1 MFYTLYKLANQTREK
16 FGAMTLNETR
26 EIDWTELREHRKQLR
41 STKDKVFRGEGWT
54 FDQVHKVWSKK

>member
-41 STKDKVFRGEGWT
+41 STTEKVFRGGT